1 VLPSYICSSSL
12 TTIRVHVC
20 TVHLLYIIDYNVCT
34 VSDHLWKCFARC
46 ACKRLHVQY
55 VYTCTCSRVHSEQ
68 LTPRRCTCTKV
79 RKYGSTTKLTRT
91 KQYNTRLQRC
101 TTTRTQQPHRT
112 AALLY
117 VYSCTRTSGS
127 ILYFRTFEG
136 TRTYVKVHV
145 LYVYSVHYYFR

>member
-55 VYTCTCSRVHSEQ
+55 VYTCTCTCSRVHSEQ
-68 LTPRRCTCTKV
+68 LTPRRCTRTKV

-91 KQYNTRLQRC
+91 KQYNTRLQLHVHSNHTEPQPYC
-101 TTTRTQQPHRT
+101 TCT
-112 AALLY
+112 A
-117 VYSCTRTSGS
+117 
-127 ILYFRTFEG
+127 
-136 TRTYVKVHV
+136 VHV
-145 LYVYSVHYYFR
+145 LPEVFYTFVPSEVPSKVPSKVHART